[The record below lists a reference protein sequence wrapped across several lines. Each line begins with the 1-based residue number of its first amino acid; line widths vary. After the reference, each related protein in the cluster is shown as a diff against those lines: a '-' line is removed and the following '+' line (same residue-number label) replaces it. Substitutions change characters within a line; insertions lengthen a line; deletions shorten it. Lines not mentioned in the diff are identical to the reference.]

1 MNSFLYNFLRWC
13 PGALGLW
20 LRQKLLPRIFSKC
33 GKGILFGRF
42 VHFVAP
48 DKIQLGDRVVL
59 NNHVILDGGQW
70 SLDTPALI
78 LEDDVF
84 IGTGTELHSG
94 KNGPITIQS
103 GTNFSSFCTIV
114 SSMPLIVKKNCLW
127 AAYSVLGKD
136 YVGEKTT
143 RSPVRK
149 KTEKNKKTVIG
160 DGSWLGVRMQIE
172 EGITIG
178 NDTIVG
184 AHSLVNTD
192 LPPYAIA
199 IGQPAEVMKYRR
211 PE

>member
-1 MNSFLYNFLRWC
+1 MNSFLYRFLRWC

-42 VHFVAP
+42 ITFVAP
-48 DKIQLGDRVVL
+48 EKISLGDRVVL

-70 SLDTPALI
+70 SLENPALI

-94 KNGPITIQS
+94 KNGSITIQS
-103 GTNFSSFCTIV
+103 GTNFSSFCTIA
-114 SSMPLIVKKNCLW
+114 SSMPLIIEKNCLV
-127 AAYSVLGKD
+127 AAYCILGKNYD
-136 YVGEKTT
+136 SEKTIPT
-143 RSPVRK
+143 SVQK
-149 KTEKNKKTVIG
+149 KAEKTVIG
-160 DGSWLGVRMQIE
+160 SGSWLGVRMQIT
-172 EGITIG
+172 EGVTIG
-178 NDTIVG
+178 NDTIIG

-199 IGQPAEVMKYRR
+199 VGQPAEVIKYRQS
-211 PE
+211 E